1 VAICRALI
9 HEPKLLLMD
18 EPFSAL
24 DAITRDELNVT
35 LLDIWERYHQTA
47 FFVTHSIRE
56 AVFLSD
62 RVVVLGGRPG
72 QVVLDVTIPF
82 ARPRDLSIGE
92 SGEFNQICGELR
104 RAIAENHARRVT
116 D

>member
-1 VAICRALI
+1 
-9 HEPKLLLMD
+9 
-18 EPFSAL
+18 
-24 DAITRDELNVT
+24 
-35 LLDIWERYHQTA
+35 
-47 FFVTHSIRE
+47 VTHSIRE

-92 SGEFNQICGELR
+92 SGDFNQICGKLR